1 MKFFIDTADVIEIK
15 ELNNVGLVDGV
26 TTNPSII
33 AKSNKNFF
41 DSIKEICSI
50 VDGPV
55 SAEVAALD
63 STGMIKEGI
72 KLADIADNV
81 VVKIPLTWEG
91 LKACKELSR
100 QGINTNV
107 TLCFSASQAML
118 AAKVGATFISP
129 FIGRLD
135 DIGHDGLLLISD
147 IVNIYKKYPDTIKTQ
162 VLVASVRS
170 PLQIAKAA
178 SMGAHVATIPPK
190 ILKMMVNHP
199 LTDKGLKD
207 FMEDWSKSG
216 QKI

>member
-1 MKFFIDTADVIEIK
+1 MQFFIDTADINEIIK
-15 ELNNVGLVDGV
+15 LNDVGLVDGV

-41 DSIKEICSI
+41 ESIKEICNI
-50 VDGPV
+50 IKGPV

-63 STGMIKEGI
+63 FKGMIEEGK

-81 VVKIPLTWEG
+81 VVKVPLTWDG
-91 LKACKELSR
+91 LKACKELSSF
-100 QGINTNV
+100 GIKTNV

-129 FIGRLD
+129 FVGRLD
-135 DIGHDGLLLISD
+135 DISHDGLILIND
-147 IVNIYKKYPDTIKTQ
+147 IINIYKNYKENINTK

-170 PLQIAKAA
+170 PLQITKAA
-178 SMGAHVATIPPK
+178 LLGADIATIPPK
-190 ILKMMVNHP
+190 ILRMMVNHP
-199 LTDKGLKD
+199 LTDKGLED
-207 FMEDWSKSG
+207 FMKDWSKSG

>member
-33 AKSNKNFF
+33 AKTNKNFF